1 MQITTLAGSDRIN
14 VVAGEAR
21 AGIDVRLLPDTD
33 ERRFVAELER
43 TLGPGL
49 DGERPPRPRR
59 QHRLRRALRPRATT
73 ARLAAALAA
82 PAPGATSRAGPV
94 VPAFIPAF
102 TDSRFFRARGIAAYG
117 FSPFALDGLL
127 LRTVHAPDERI
138 PLAALDRGVE
148 TMIRVVRALV
158 LADLTVSTDAATP

>member
-1 MQITTLAGSDRIN
+1 MLD
-14 VVAGEAR
+14 
-21 AGIDVRLLPDTD
+21 
-33 ERRFVAELER
+33 FVARIER

-49 DGERPPRPRR
+49 TVNVRLTSPAAPPSPADSPVFR
-59 QHRLRRALRPRATT
+59 
-73 ARLAAALAA
+73 RLASTLAGTRA
-82 PAPGATSRAGPV
+82 EGATKAGVPV

-138 PLAALDRGVE
+138 PLATFERGVE
-148 TMIRVVRALV
+148 TMIRVVRDLV
-158 LADLTVSTDAATP
+158 LAESAAP